1 MRLYFHGLYLKYYQ
15 KKKNQAYKV
24 VLPLEFNT
32 LVGELPKKIL
42 K

>member
-1 MRLYFHGLYLKYYQ
+1 MRLYFHGLYLKYYF
-15 KKKNQAYKV
+15 KKNQAYKV
-24 VLPLEFNT
+24 VLPIEFNT

>member
-1 MRLYFHGLYLKYYQ
+1 MRLYFHGLYLKYYL
-15 KKKNQAYKV
+15 KNQAYKV